1 MYILGIS
8 CFYHDSA
15 ACLLKDGAVVSAVQ
29 EERFTRKKHDFSFP
43 ANSIKYCLREAGITI
58 DDVSYIGF
66 YEKPF
71 IKFERILT
79 TYIATFPRSFP
90 SFIKAIPLWLHE
102 KLWIPQAIKKELNY
116 KGDILFINHHL
127 CHAAG
132 SFLVSPFE
140 EAAIL
145 TVDGVGEWE
154 CATYGTGKGAEI
166 KLLKHLSFPH
176 SLGLLY
182 SAFTYYLGFR
192 VNSAEYKVM
201 GLAPYGKPIYYDLIM
216 EKLINVKG
224 DGSFKL
230 NMKYFAY
237 DYGLKMTNSKFDRLF
252 GRPPRV
258 HETELEKFHED
269 VSASIQK
276 VAEEVVLRMARHL
289 YNETKMKNLCLAGG
303 VALNCVANGRII
315 RETPF
320 KNIYIQPAAGD
331 AGGAVGAAAYI
342 YNSILGKPRTYVMK
356 DAFLGPE
363 YSNDD
368 IKRYLKENDIEYKEH
383 SYGDLVRLTAYLLND
398 QYTIGWFQG
407 RMEFGP
413 RALGARSI
421 LADPRNPDAKNIVNS
436 KIKFREEFRPFAPT
450 VLAEKT
456 SEYFDLDS
464 ESPFMLL
471 VAQVR
476 PDKRDMPSVTHV
488 DGSARVQTIK
498 REDIPIYYDLINE
511 FYKISGCPVVLNTSF
526 NLRGE
531 PLVMTPHDAYLC
543 FMRSGLDYLVM
554 GNCILAKSRMKP
566 LKESVDWKTLFE
578 LD

>member
-15 ACLLKDGAVVSAVQ
+15 ACLLKDGKIISAVQ
-29 EERFTRKKHDFSFP
+29 EERFTRKKHDLSFP
-43 ANSIKYCLREAGITI
+43 ANAIKYCLSEAGIKI
-58 DDVSYIGF
+58 DDVSYVGF

-102 KLWIPQAIKKELNY
+102 KLWIPNIIKTKLGY
-116 KGDILFINHHL
+116 KGDILYIDHHL
-127 CHAAG
+127 CHAAS

-145 TVDGVGEWE
+145 TIDGVGEWE
-154 CATYGTGKGAEI
+154 TATYGVGRGARIELF
-166 KLLKHLSFPH
+166 KDLSFPH

-182 SAFTYYLGFR
+182 NAFTYYLGFK

-201 GLAPYGKPIYYDLIM
+201 GLAPYGKPVYYELIM
-216 EKLINVKG
+216 KELVALKP
-224 DGSFKL
+224 DGSFKM

-237 DYGLKMTNSKFDRLF
+237 DYGLTMTNKNFYRLF
-252 GRPPRV
+252 GRPPRKP
-258 HETELEKFHED
+258 ETTLEKFHED
-269 VSASIQK
+269 VAASLQK
-276 VAEEVVLRMARHL
+276 ATEEIILRMANHL
-289 YNETKMKNLCLAGG
+289 YDKTKLENLCLAGG
-303 VALNCVANGRII
+303 VALNCVANGRIVK
-315 RETPF
+315 ETKF
-320 KNIYIQPAAGD
+320 KNIFIQPASGD
-331 AGGAVGAAAYI
+331 AGSAVGVAAYI
-342 YNSILGKPRTYVMK
+342 YNSLLGNKRSYVMK

-363 YSNDD
+363 YSNDE
-368 IKRYLKENDIEYKEH
+368 IKKYLDKNDIEYKKYSPDELIKT
-383 SYGDLVRLTAYLLND
+383 SARLING
-398 QYTIGWFQG
+398 QKVVGWFEG

-450 VLAEKT
+450 VLEEKAA
-456 SEYFDLDS
+456 EYFDL
-464 ESPFMLL
+464 ELPSPFMLL

-476 PDKRDMPSVTHV
+476 PDKRFMPSITHV
-488 DGSARVQTIK
+488 DGSARIQTIRK
-498 REDIPIYYDLINE
+498 EDNPLYYSLIEE
-511 FYKISGCPVVLNTSF
+511 FYRISGCPVVLNTSF

-531 PLVMTPHDAYLC
+531 PLVMTPHDAFLC
-543 FMRSGLDYLVM
+543 FMRSGLDHLVM
-554 GNCILAKSRMKP
+554 GNFILDKSRMKA
-566 LKESVDWKTLFE
+566 LKETVDWKTRFE